1 MLVASLGQGDLKQ
14 GRATH
19 SCILAWRI
27 PWTQEPV
34 GLQSI
39 GSQSQTP
46 LKWFSMHRTFS
57 NTILKKNSKWI
68 GDLTV
73 ILETIQL
80 LEENIGRTF
89 FDINWSN
96 FFFDLSPKEKQ
107 IKAKINKWDL
117 IKLKTFTQQ
126 KKPPT
131 KQKDNLLNGRKY
143 LQNNMTDKVLIS

>member
-1 MLVASLGQGDLKQ
+1 MLVASLGQGDLLEQ

-107 IKAKINKWDL
+107 IKAKINKWDQSFYTA
-117 IKLKTFTQQ
+117 KETTSKTERQ
-126 KKPPT
+126 PT
-131 KQKDNLLNGRKY
+131 EWEKIFAKQYDR
-143 LQNNMTDKVLIS
+143 